1 MHLQPLPLSWSF
13 DPSVILG
20 LCAAAAGFGYYRR
33 GHPGDGGNPL
43 LFTLGLLAFAIAL
56 VTPLDAA
63 ADRYLLSAHMLQH
76 ILLTMIGPPLLLA
89 GLPRRLGG
97 RLPRFLLNPWL
108 TVTLFNVVLLAW
120 HIPSLYDATLRNGGL
135 HVLEH
140 AMFTGTAVL
149 FWWPIVGPARDR
161 AMSPL
166 MKIGY
171 LAFAGVPPTVVGMIL
186 AVAPSPLYG
195 FYQLAPRLIGE
206 VSVEL
211 DQQLAGILMFG
222 LGNLIYFVPI
232 SILFFRIAEDS
243 EAAQAETDG
252 TVTL

>member
-1 MHLQPLPLSWSF
+1 VHLQPLPLSWSF

-20 LCAAAAGFGYYRR
+20 ICAAAAGFGYYRR
-33 GHPGDGGNPL
+33 AHPEDGGQPL
-43 LFTLGLLAFAIAL
+43 LFSLGLAAFAIAL
-56 VTPLDAA
+56 LTPLDAA

-76 ILLTMIGPPLLLA
+76 ILLTMVGPPLLLA
-89 GLPRRLGG
+89 GLPRGLGR

-108 TVTLFNVVLLAW
+108 TVTLFNVVLLGW
-120 HIPSLYDATLRNGGL
+120 HVPSLYEATLRDEGL

-140 AMFTGTAVL
+140 VMFMGTALL

-161 AMSPL
+161 PMSPM

-186 AVAPSPLYG
+186 AVAPSPLYP
-195 FYQLAPRLIGE
+195 FYQLAPRLFGE
-206 VSVEL
+206 VSAEL

-232 SILFFRIAEDS
+232 SILFFRIAEDA
-243 EAAQAETDG
+243 EAAQAESDS